1 MLPELEQ
8 QSSKSSSL
16 VTSCRSR
23 LGPRLCI
30 QRTRCRLRWMAL
42 LSTWASTAE
51 LGSASRTRSLI
62 CSSPTPSLT
71 IWSSRRTMKMNQDLY
86 TWYHASA
93 KKLGSKER
101 KAKELDEKSFQ
112 IAGMHGIR
120 WQEAGNRATVSV
132 LKQWKTI
139 CSDLYQH
146 AQELA
151 GVQLNLESDPSVFIG
166 LPVFYDFEVEG
177 GRTRRYKGRVTEH
190 LGCNTQGQEEF
201 TLHFRYQ
208 GGEEMKTTQA
218 ELLGAFL
225 REDHDKGSGTMKGF
239 SSTPPGAS
247 LDHSAL

>member
-1 MLPELEQ
+1 MDGALVNLGKHSGVGKRKQDEVPHLLITHAVAHNLELATHDSFDDCEYVQ
-8 QSSKSSSL
+8 L
-16 VTSCRSR
+16 
-23 LGPRLCI
+23 
-30 QRTRCRLRWMAL
+30 
-42 LSTWASTAE
+42 
-51 LGSASRTRSLI
+51 
-62 CSSPTPSLT
+62 
-71 IWSSRRTMKMNQDLY
+71 TMKMNQDLY

-177 GRTRRYKGRVTEH
+177 EGGRTRRYKGRVTEH

-201 TLHFRYQ
+201 TLHFRYK

-225 REDHDKGSGTMKGF
+225 REDQDKGSGTMKGF